1 MSMGDGGKMENL
13 KTCRLTTING
23 IWPIVWP
30 SPCFV
35 CDLELVLWK
44 GGRKKETQRKLSLE
58 EEDVFHV
65 MMEHFEGGTVR
76 VEPACK
82 WGNY

>member
-1 MSMGDGGKMENL
+1 MGSGRSFGHL
-13 KTCRLTTING
+13 LALYV
-23 IWPIVWP
+23 IWNC
-30 SPCFV
+30 SCGRG
-35 CDLELVLWK
+35 E
-44 GGRKKETQRKLSLE
+44 GRKKETQRKLSLE